1 MKTEDYLSMVGKLN
15 MLVNNKLEEKEE
27 LFTLATKTTQEI
39 SDMPHAS
46 GVSDKVGNLA
56 VKLASKE
63 EDIDHAI
70 DVYIDLKHEIISQI
84 EKLPKDEYD
93 VLYRRYVVGQGLF
106 DVAEKRDQSVSWI
119 QKLTWRG
126 LKKIKVI
133 ESDVYREACKMLGV

>member
-1 MKTEDYLSMVGKLN
+1 MKTEDYLSLVQRLN
-15 MLVNNKLEEKEE
+15 ILIGNKLEEKEE

-56 VKLASKE
+56 VKLATKE
-63 EDIDHAI
+63 EEITHAV
-70 DVYIDLKHEIISQI
+70 DVYVDLKHEIISQI

-93 VLYRRYVVGQGLF
+93 VLYRRYVIGQGLF
-106 DVAEKRDQSVSWI
+106 DVAEERDQSVSWI

-126 LKKIKVI
+126 LKHIK
-133 ESDVYREACKMLGV
+133 DAR